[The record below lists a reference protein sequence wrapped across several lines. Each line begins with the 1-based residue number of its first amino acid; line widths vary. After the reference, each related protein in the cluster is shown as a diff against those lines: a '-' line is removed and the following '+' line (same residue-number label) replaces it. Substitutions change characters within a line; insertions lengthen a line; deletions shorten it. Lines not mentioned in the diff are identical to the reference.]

1 MTRLGEEIERLRLEA
16 ESVLGSDPQVL
27 ESVLLAFEDSLEA
40 YAEGWRSY
48 IEALEPEYVTEF
60 FELER
65 SPLDEVHRAVGHLM
79 ETALRG
85 GHAEAS
91 FALAYFPVRIAV
103 KAVRWGAPAYFRLL
117 GLYPLLYNLSHRV
130 SPDEDRA
137 AIFKERAWWHPVEA
151 IELMLPS
158 VAPPRL
164 PGNATTAQLASRARQ
179 ALGESLLEVLRL
191 CVKEQDTANFQEALR
206 RWRIA
211 ERERDGE
218 RRSDRFPPSAS
229 VPVPLLFE
237 VARQFRQGR
246 LPDLRWWL
254 DQTTQ
259 SHPLHVVSRAIE
271 DQLSGD
277 QPLISRWVEEEL
289 PSHEAHFIDTKSHLL
304 AALVYVGLIRTEARS
319 AVPPAVVVGPS
330 LRSQLDA
337 FDRLA
342 EEAASDGDRLAIA
355 LKIDEVPARVERLKA
370 AMAAAA
376 ASFDRARR
384 DRVRATPIDAKA
396 AEMVR
401 DALER
406 EWSSGFPRRLLQELE
421 CVTEVAAGEQPAK
434 KLIIRRL
441 ELKEFFIEGEAND
454 SSLQVIGEGWAN
466 AFLRG
471 ETAAIAEQLERARP
485 YSWGRRSLSERL
497 NRGISTLRGRGFT
510 ATHVWGPLEWEYL
523 ERLAQDGTFR
533 WAHGQ
538 AQLGEAGTFVDLPL
552 YQSEAISDFYVFS
565 LPQAIRVD
573 QYLMADGRAFTVLIS
588 AIDEAQLA
596 SLRAEGIADVEGDEA
611 DTPEERIKMRALI
624 DIREY
629 PVFDIDTNA
638 VVRVSALDPGPA
650 RRREG
655 TDGHTA

>member
-1 MTRLGEEIERLRLEA
+1 MTKLGEEIERLRLEA
-16 ESVLGSDPQVL
+16 ASALGSDPRVL
-27 ESVLLAFEDSLEA
+27 DAVLLAFEDSLEA

-48 IEALEPEYVTEF
+48 IRALEPEYLPEF

-65 SPLDEVHRAVGHLM
+65 SPLDEVHRAVGHLL
-79 ETALRG
+79 EAALRG
-85 GHAEAS
+85 GHSEAS
-91 FALAYFPVRIAV
+91 FALAYFPVNITV

-117 GLYPLLYNLSHRV
+117 SLYPLLYSLSHRI

-137 AIFKERAWWHPVEA
+137 RIFKERAWWHPVEA

-158 VAPPRL
+158 VSPPRL
-164 PGNATTAQLASRARQ
+164 PGDAVTSGLAIRARD
-179 ALGESLLEVLRL
+179 ALGNCLVEVLRL
-191 CVKEQDTANFQEALR
+191 CVKEGDTANFQEGLR

-211 ERERDGE
+211 ERQRDRE
-218 RRSDRFPPSAS
+218 ASSDEARAGAS
-229 VPVPLLFE
+229 LPVPLLFE
-237 VARQFRQGR
+237 VIRQFRHAK
-246 LPDLRWWL
+246 LTDLRWWL
-254 DQTTQ
+254 DQITQ

-304 AALVYVGLIRTEARS
+304 GALVYVGLIRTDAR
-319 AVPPAVVVGPS
+319 AAEPPAVVVGPS

-396 AEMVR
+396 ADMVR

-406 EWSSGFPRRLLQELE
+406 EWSSGFPRRLLQDLE

-454 SSLQVIGEGWAN
+454 SSLQMIGEGWAN

-471 ETAAIAEQLERARP
+471 ETAAIAEQLERARR

-497 NRGISTLRGRGFT
+497 NRGVSTLRGRGLT

-523 ERLAQDGTFR
+523 ERLAQDGTFQ

-538 AQLGEAGTFVDLPL
+538 AKLGEVGTFVNLPL
-552 YQSEAISDFYVFS
+552 YQSEAISDFYVLS

-573 QYLMADGRAFTVLIS
+573 QYLMADGRAFAVLIS
-588 AIDEAQLA
+588 EIDEAQLA

-611 DTPEERIKMRALI
+611 DTAEERIKMRALI
-624 DIREY
+624 DIRES
-629 PVFDIDTNA
+629 PVFVTDATA
-638 VVRVSALDPGPA
+638 FVRVSALDPRSPG
-650 RRREG
+650 G
-655 TDGHTA
+655 